1 MKYRLL
7 CLLAAII
14 WGFAFVAQVVGMD
27 TIGPYTFNG
36 IRFLIGSITLLPLIR
51 WKKSKTKI
59 SSGLFFCYFMCRYSS
74 FCRCHITAGSP
85 PIYNGFKSQLSYIHL
100 YFAGSFIRSISE

>member
-7 CLLAAII
+7 CLLTAII

-36 IRFLIGSITLLPLIR
+36 IRFLIGSIALLPLIR
-51 WKKSKTKI
+51 WNKSKTKI
-59 SSGLFFCYFMCRYSS
+59 SSGLFIPS
-74 FCRCHITAGSP
+74 
-85 PIYNGFKSQLSYIHL
+85 N
-100 YFAGSFIRSISE
+100 

>member
-36 IRFLIGSITLLPLIR
+36 IRFLIGSITLLPLIL
-51 WKKSKTKI
+51 WKKAKQKSHPDFLL
-59 SSGLFFCYFMCRYSS
+59 LFYV
-74 FCRCHITAGSP
+74 
-85 PIYNGFKSQLSYIHL
+85 
-100 YFAGSFIRSISE
+100 